1 MFKRGVLL
9 FVFVFLI
16 LAKDSYGGFCDLS
29 NWRIYD
35 DTGAV
40 TYGGATIGGYR
51 FDISSEVLGNGI
63 KRTFIRNDF
72 SDATNFDVTPE
83 EIRTFAENF
92 ISSNY
97 QKFGIYSY
105 YNPIIF
111 STSSSSVDILFN
123 TDILVDPNT
132 CEGIGVLNGDIL
144 MYFDNYGNLLGLDVR
159 FFLTFESSGSSGVP
173 ATNFSNSYYP
183 GGAGAGSG
191 GTGGGEGAVGGA
203 PLKDKISQEQNPQVI
218 NSDQSN
224 YQTPSGEKP
233 KDKYKF
239 YGASYVV
246 PILPVFLLLL
256 FTTLLFFLIKPKK
269 HSKI

>member
-9 FVFVFLI
+9 FVFVFL
-16 LAKDSYGGFCDLS
+16 LFVKVSHGGFCDLS

-51 FDISSEVLGNGI
+51 FDISSQVLGNGI

-83 EIRTFAENF
+83 EVKTFAENF
-92 ISSNY
+92 IFSNY
-97 QKFGIYSY
+97 QKFGLYSY
-105 YNPIIF
+105 YNPVIF
-111 STSSSSVDILFN
+111 STSSSNVDILFN

-132 CEGIGVLNGDIL
+132 CEGISVLNGDII

-159 FFLTFESSGSSGVP
+159 FFLTFDSSGSSSLPV
-173 ATNFSNSYYP
+173 ANFTNTYYP
-183 GGAGAGSG
+183 GGAGAG
-191 GTGGGEGAVGGA
+191 GGGAGGA
-203 PLKDKISQEQNPQVI
+203 GGGVSPNDGKPQEQTPQQINPDDDSQM
-218 NSDQSN
+218 
-224 YQTPSGEKP
+224 TSGEKP

-246 PILPVFLLLL
+246 PILPIFLLLL
-256 FTTLLFFLIKPKK
+256 FTTLLFFLVKPKK
-269 HSKI
+269 HNKI